1 MNGNSIGLNEP
12 NIDTKLNEN
21 NENNKLIK
29 NKDIEMKD
37 EVENSYDYVIKFA
50 LDQSSLEIV
59 KQLTI
64 LGMDD
69 DEVAILRTDG
79 FSIAILVGDDG
90 KITILNVADDDEVA
104 SPSRPWSN
112 LKKSSGKGYLL
123 KSCFVYIPHSTYT
136 CMCVW

>member
-1 MNGNSIGLNEP
+1 MNCNNIG
-12 NIDTKLNEN
+12 LNEN
-21 NENNKLIK
+21 NENNE
-29 NKDIEMKD
+29 NTDIEMKD